1 MTWNLE
7 GQRVCGKY
15 LNEYFFTGVVT
26 ESRVKYG
33 GKISNTIVLDE
44 PIEVFGEIR
53 TSVLQDSDQICQL
66 LKIA

>member
-7 GQRVCGKY
+7 GQRVEGKY
-15 LNEYFFTGVVT
+15 LNEYFFTGVVI

-33 GKISNTIVLDE
+33 GKISNTIVLDK

-53 TSVLQDSDQICQL
+53 TRVLQDSDQICQL
-66 LKIA
+66 LKSA